1 MIMGANIGTTVTN
14 TIVSLGHIGHPT
26 EFRRAFSAAT
36 CHDFFNFLTVAIL
49 LPLEMATGF
58 LQSMSGTFASLVTPG
73 TGTKLPNPI
82 KDATK
87 AAAGPLQDAVEAV
100 FGVGKGGAVAL
111 IVVSALVIF
120 VALLL
125 IVKNLRTLS
134 GGRLQSAVARAL
146 DSSSYIGI
154 LVGIV
159 VTVMVQSS
167 SITTSVLVPLAGA
180 GVVTLRQVFPVT
192 IGANIG
198 TTLTAILASMA
209 TPEAT
214 AHLAVQIAIVHLLFN
229 IFGLLLIY
237 PIPAIREV
245 PLALA
250 RKLADLAVRSRGMAL
265 LYVAG
270 LFYGLP
276 AALIFLVQ

>member
-1 MIMGANIGTTVTN
+1 
-14 TIVSLGHIGHPT
+14 
-26 EFRRAFSAAT
+26 
-36 CHDFFNFLTVAIL
+36 
-49 LPLEMATGF
+49 
-58 LQSMSGTFASLVTPG
+58 
-73 TGTKLPNPI
+73 
-82 KDATK
+82 
-87 AAAGPLQDAVEAV
+87 
-100 FGVGKGGAVAL
+100 
-111 IVVSALVIF
+111 
-120 VALLL
+120 
-125 IVKNLRTLS
+125 
-134 GGRLQSAVARAL
+134 
-146 DSSSYIGI
+146 
-154 LVGIV
+154 
-159 VTVMVQSS
+159 MVQSS

-245 PLALA
+245 PLTLA